1 MKKLIPLKIAKKIIS
16 DAVTN
21 TYTDVEIIGNIS
33 DFLKN
38 LTLSYIYG
46 EGNNAVVYNSIY
58 NPKHQELMID
68 FIYEVYYA
76 MQSYG
81 YDEEYL
87 KELKISVSK
96 YIGQSSLS
104 SEIKQMVKPN
114 ESEQEIDILFG
125 IFVFLRVFLRQLDAE
140 LIKRNNQEQKINYTN
155 QNKER

>member
-16 DAVTN
+16 DAVSN
-21 TYTDVEIIGNIS
+21 TYTDVVIIGKIS
-33 DFLKN
+33 DSLKT
-38 LTLSYIYG
+38 LALSYMYG
-46 EGNNAVVYNSIY
+46 EGNNSKVYNSIHDRE
-58 NPKHQELMID
+58 HQELMID

-81 YDEEYL
+81 YGEEYL
-87 KELKISVSK
+87 KELKSSVSK

-140 LIKRNNQEQKINYTN
+140 LIKRNNQEQKINFTN

>member
-58 NPKHQELMID
+58 DPKHQELMID

-81 YDEEYL
+81 YGEEYL

>member
-21 TYTDVEIIGNIS
+21 TYTDVKIIGNIS

-38 LTLSYIYG
+38 LTLSYMYG
-46 EGNNAVVYNSIY
+46 EGNNAAVYNSIY
-58 NPKHQELMID
+58 DPEHQELMID

-140 LIKRNNQEQKINYTN
+140 LIKRNNQEQKINFT
-155 QNKER
+155 K

>member
-140 LIKRNNQEQKINYTN
+140 LIKRNNQEQKINFTN